1 MQPSYIYNK
10 ETHTDF
16 SREYMENLA
25 MSEEM
30 IESVLRQRDFDLYLA
45 ARKEHDWVKA
55 EIDAAQVQIMYYWTG
70 DEQRQTATED
80 EWKQY
85 VIALREHTT
94 VDTSGDVTVRNESRP
109 QRPE

>member
-1 MQPSYIYNK
+1 MQPSYIFNQ

-30 IESVLRQRDFDLYLA
+30 IESVLRQRDFELSQA
-45 ARKEHDWVKA
+45 AKTEHDWVKA

-70 DEQRQTATED
+70 DEQRQTATESD
-80 EWKQY
+80 WKKY
-85 VIALREHTT
+85 VIALREHTA
-94 VDTSGDVTVRNESRP
+94 VDASGNVTVRNESRP
-109 QRPE
+109 QRPA